1 MYHKLKAPYPMAR
14 SNQRSLPRDYDGPV
28 FIWDIDK
35 TYLDTNF
42 HSLTGLLKIPLE
54 LGIDK
59 KAVTGAPELLHALRD
74 GRSGR
79 ENAPLYFISAS
90 PHQIRKSI
98 ERKMLLDGVAYDGIS
113 FKDPL
118 SAVKKLRFD
127 EIKNQ
132 VPFKL
137 SALLLLTQEL
147 PVNAKWYLFGDDAEL
162 DAQIYS
168 LFADMVAGRLQ
179 SKELEE
185 ILDAF
190 RVRKRQI
197 DNILKTLRGIEKAER
212 VKGVLIRL
220 TKPDQTHKF
229 ESLDPRI
236 LGWASPASCVN
247 FLLEQKLIGDLE
259 AQKVLDKCPD
269 QRIVHGMSKSRQLGA
284 WFRSGG

>member
-1 MYHKLKAPYPMAR
+1 MAR

-168 LFADMVAGRLQ
+168 LFADMVAGRLE

-185 ILDAF
+185 ILHGF
-190 RVRKRQI
+190 RVRKRHI
-197 DNILKTLRGIEKAER
+197 ENILKTLRGIEKAER

-220 TKPDQTHKF
+220 TKPDYTQKF

-247 FLLEQKLIGDLE
+247 FLIEQKLIGDLE

-269 QRIVHGMSKSRQLGA
+269 QRIVHGMNKSRQLGT

>member
-1 MYHKLKAPYPMAR
+1 
-14 SNQRSLPRDYDGPV
+14 
-28 FIWDIDK
+28 
-35 TYLDTNF
+35 
-42 HSLTGLLKIPLE
+42 
-54 LGIDK
+54 
-59 KAVTGAPELLHALRD
+59 
-74 GRSGR
+74 
-79 ENAPLYFISAS
+79 
-90 PHQIRKSI
+90 
-98 ERKMLLDGVAYDGIS
+98 MLLDGVAYDGIS

-168 LFADMVAGRLQ
+168 LFADMVAGRLE

-185 ILDAF
+185 ILHGF
-190 RVRKRQI
+190 RVRKRHI
-197 DNILKTLRGIEKAER
+197 ENILKTLRGIEKAER

-220 TKPDQTHKF
+220 TKPDYTQKF

-247 FLLEQKLIGDLE
+247 FLIEQKLIGDLE

-269 QRIVHGMSKSRQLGA
+269 QRIVHGMNKSRQLGA